1 MKRGKILLIRK
12 RKKKTK
18 ISLDGKG
25 EKCLILSLEKM
36 LCLVR
41 VQGQEWE
48 GEREGRE
55 VTSPASLMVP
65 VICVTHRTLR
75 QYSFPGP
82 IPSGPEGLQ

>member
-1 MKRGKILLIRK
+1 
-12 RKKKTK
+12 
-18 ISLDGKG
+18 
-25 EKCLILSLEKM
+25 M

-48 GEREGRE
+48 GGKEGRE
-55 VTSPASLMVP
+55 VTSPASPMVP

-82 IPSGPEGLQ
+82 IPSGPEGHRQAFLVVYSTQTAGSH